1 MIYYLPKHIFRN
13 WLLAFHHLKKIIM
26 KHFYSTTWWLLLFS
40 LACNPPQK
48 PTVETLKGSFRS
60 TKGVMA
66 PLSCVCY
73 NGGYLS
79 VGKQEIAIC
88 FADETDIKCKTI
100 EVSGKYVTKK
110 LGGGGNN
117 PCPTGQMTYLMVD
130 TYKCQ

>member
-1 MIYYLPKHIFRN
+1 MKQFYLI
-13 WLLAFHHLKKIIM
+13 
-26 KHFYSTTWWLLLFS
+26 TWSLLLFS

-48 PTVETLKGSFRS
+48 PTAETLKGIFRS

-79 VGKQEIAIC
+79 VGKQEMAIC
-88 FADETDIKCKTI
+88 FADDVAIECQII
-100 EVSGKYVTKK
+100 EVSGKYLTKEM
-110 LGGGGNN
+110 GGGENN

-130 TYKCQ
+130 TYKCK

>member
-1 MIYYLPKHIFRN
+1 
-13 WLLAFHHLKKIIM
+13 M
-26 KHFYSTTWWLLLFS
+26 KQFYFATCLLFLFF

-48 PTVETLKGSFRS
+48 PTIETLKGTFES

-79 VGKQEIAIC
+79 VGKKEIAVC
-88 FADETDIKCKTI
+88 FTDDADIKCNTI
-100 EVSGKYVTKK
+100 AVSGKYVTKDM
-110 LGGGGNN
+110 GGGGNN
-117 PCPTGQMTYLMVD
+117 PCPTGRMTYFMVD